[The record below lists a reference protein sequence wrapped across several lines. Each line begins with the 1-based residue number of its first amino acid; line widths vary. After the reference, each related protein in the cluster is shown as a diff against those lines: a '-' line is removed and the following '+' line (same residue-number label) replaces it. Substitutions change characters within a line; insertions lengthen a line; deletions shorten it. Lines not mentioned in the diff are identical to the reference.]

1 MSDLAIVVI
10 VGIVF
15 IALCFIIIN
24 QMLMVNAINKR
35 LMSLTEVVLIEFASL
50 VPAEPELSKD
60 ETTESD
66 YPFDPHEY
74 DEVE

>member
-1 MSDLAIVVI
+1 MSGLAIVVI

-15 IALCFIIIN
+15 IALCFVIIN

-35 LMSLTEVVLIEFASL
+35 LMSLTEVVLVEFASL
-50 VPAEPELSKD
+50 VPAEPEIPKD

-66 YPFDPHEY
+66 HPFDPHDY